1 MEEEILKVVSNALE
15 VDLSEI
21 SIESTSNDFA
31 EWDSLGHLN
40 LLNEL
45 DNNFNNITDR
55 ASELES
61 VSSVKEI
68 VDLITSNQ

>member
-1 MEEEILKVVSNALE
+1 MEEEVVKVICKALE
-15 VDLSEI
+15 VDSSEI
-21 SIESTSNDFA
+21 SIDSTSNDFA

-55 ASELES
+55 VPELASA
-61 VSSVKEI
+61 SSVKEI
-68 VDLITSNQ
+68 VDLVTSNQ